1 MKRKFST
8 ELRKSEDK
16 LHFDVASKY
25 IHRHRKFRT
34 ADKKIKTKVKWLN
47 NLIVLISVITIEII
61 FIIFL
66 IFCTY
71 DIITKV
77 YVKV

>member
-34 ADKKIKTKVKWLN
+34 ADKKIKTK
-47 NLIVLISVITIEII
+47 SQMAE
-61 FIIFL
+61 
-66 IFCTY
+66 
-71 DIITKV
+71 
-77 YVKV
+77 